1 MDNKNLNKIG
11 SITLALIGLVSSM
24 ITIVNGYSETI
35 ATLSKYLGFII
46 SHILVYFNFF
56 ILLPFAIFLVITAII
71 SYGTKKYRTKIGTH
85 EIPCT
90 LMTMIH
96 FKVANKNNKLLN
108 SIHRDIYHH
117 YYKIKD
123 DICSHRIGSV
133 ENANKAIEEFLR
145 VIHSSILKT
154 FRMDL
159 TINIKRLSLDRQE
172 NLCLIP
178 FIHYRNVAER
188 SLHNPRDFNYCY
200 YIGIAEFEKLSRYAT
215 MARAYRDREKYEVN
229 SIFTYLINQRKR
241 YWMSNDLQI
250 DQMNG
255 IFFTSSDNYPEYY
268 KSLAVFSI
276 APPDKDV
283 LPEGLLIFDT
293 KKTGKFSETECAQL
307 FGYIAHL
314 LYELLTEYNKYESKK
329 KQKSR

>member
-11 SITLALIGLVSSM
+11 SITLALIGFVSSM

-46 SHILVYFNFF
+46 SHIL
-56 ILLPFAIFLVITAII
+56 
-71 SYGTKKYRTKIGTH
+71 
-85 EIPCT
+85 
-90 LMTMIH
+90 
-96 FKVANKNNKLLN
+96 
-108 SIHRDIYHH
+108 
-117 YYKIKD
+117 
-123 DICSHRIGSV
+123 
-133 ENANKAIEEFLR
+133 
-145 VIHSSILKT
+145 
-154 FRMDL
+154 
-159 TINIKRLSLDRQE
+159 
-172 NLCLIP
+172 
-178 FIHYRNVAER
+178 
-188 SLHNPRDFNYCY
+188 
-200 YIGIAEFEKLSRYAT
+200 
-215 MARAYRDREKYEVN
+215 AYRDREKYEVN

-255 IFFTSSDNYPEYY
+255 NFFTSSDNYPEYY